1 MKNAFTK
8 FIIRIDI
15 SKKIISEAT
24 EIHKSEN
31 KEAKK
36 KVNKEQRL
44 LNSTLTSKEGR
55 PQIE

>member
-1 MKNAFTK
+1 MKNIFTR

-31 KEAKK
+31 KDAK

-44 LNSTLTSKEGR
+44 LNKTLTSNEGR
-55 PQIE
+55 LQIG

>member
-1 MKNAFTK
+1 MKNVFTK

-44 LNSTLTSKEGR
+44 LNNTLTSKEGR
-55 PQIE
+55 PQIG